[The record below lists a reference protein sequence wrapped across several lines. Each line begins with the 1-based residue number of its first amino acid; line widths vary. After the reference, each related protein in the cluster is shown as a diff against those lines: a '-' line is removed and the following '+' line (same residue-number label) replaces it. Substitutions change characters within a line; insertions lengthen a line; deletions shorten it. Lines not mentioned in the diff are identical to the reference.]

1 LTGKIRCS
9 ICGFVFQG
17 HTTKSKGIVYR
28 RYIDGGWS
36 AKLVCDF
43 YGINKEKIEGF
54 AISAVQE
61 IVNDNQIFGRLEA
74 ALQQKIS
81 EESRQ
86 SLSKNQNLLSLHE
99 QLAGR
104 RSNIMAAI
112 SRTSNP
118 RLVNSLLLKLEDI
131 DQQIDSTEKELLIE
145 KSNNEERCDIKTLF
159 KDLMEFCLNFD
170 VRFSEATISEK
181 KVLLQKCLSEIII
194 DRDRKVAVVRVREI
208 PAIHPDV
215 ANLLQNKKA
224 HTEVVC
230 ARGSG
235 GRT

>member
-9 ICGFVFQG
+9 IGGFAFQG

-28 RYIDGGWS
+28 RYIDDGWS

-86 SLSKNQNLLSLHE
+86 SLSKNQ
-99 QLAGR
+99 
-104 RSNIMAAI
+104 
-112 SRTSNP
+112 
-118 RLVNSLLLKLEDI
+118 
-131 DQQIDSTEKELLIE
+131 
-145 KSNNEERCDIKTLF
+145 
-159 KDLMEFCLNFD
+159 MEFCLNFD

-230 ARGSG
+230 ARE
-235 GRT
+235 